1 MKNMKIIE
9 IKALENGAHR
19 NQSSSNLKTAPDGWA
34 IIPDDMELPQT
45 FPFVNITVDENGNII
60 IIEANQEAYDAAKAS
75 EEEIESTPSIQDD
88 IDTML
93 IDHEYRLTMLELF
106 SEISV

>member
-1 MKNMKIIE
+1 MKIIE
-9 IKALENGAHR
+9 IIPLDNGAHR
-19 NQSSSNLKTAPDGWA
+19 NQNSGDLKVVPDGWA
-34 IIPDDMELPQT
+34 IIPDNMEFPQT
-45 FPFVNITVDENGNII
+45 FPFVNITVDKDGNVTT
-60 IIEANQEAYDAAKAS
+60 IEANQEAYDAAKAS